1 MAPARPGIALR
12 LDAALVPVLA
22 IATALVAGGAIL
34 WAAGPQLEGPWL
46 GLQFVAVAYL
56 SLLEGAVGSRDAVI
70 DTVLRAVPYA
80 FSGLAV
86 MLAFRGGLFNIGAEG
101 QLTIGALFA
110 AWAGFGLDLPAVIHL
125 PVVLATGCLAGA
137 VWGGVAGLLK
147 ARTGAH
153 EVITTIMLNYIASQL
168 AAYLLNGP
176 LRDRSPLNVIAQTPK
191 IAEGARL
198 PDLVPGM
205 HAGVLLVVAVAV
217 VTWFVV
223 WRTTTGFELR
233 MVGANPDGAAYAGV
247 GVVRRMTWALGASGL
262 LAGLAGAVQVAGV
275 NYRSTLGFN
284 VGYGFD
290 SIAIALL
297 GRNTVSGVLL
307 SSVLFA
313 ALRTGATKLQFRTQ
327 VSADIISVIQ
337 ALVLLLVAAEQ
348 IVRWLYRL
356 QAARAVAPAGDDE
369 GREVAPVTIGSA
381 ETARTSK

>member
-1 MAPARPGIALR
+1 MAPERPGTIAR
-12 LDAALVPVLA
+12 LDAVLVPVLA
-22 IATALVAGGAIL
+22 MVTALVIGGAVL
-34 WAAGPQLEGPWL
+34 WAAGPRLDGPYL
-46 GLQFVAVAYL
+46 GLGFVAEAYL
-56 SLLEGAVGSRDAVI
+56 SLLEGAFGSRPALI
-70 DTVLRAVPYA
+70 DTALRSVPYV

-101 QLTIGALFA
+101 QLTVGALAA
-110 AWAGFGLDLPAVIHL
+110 AWAGFSLDLPAVIHL
-125 PVVLATGCLAGA
+125 PIVLAAGCLAGA
-137 VWGGVAGLLK
+137 IWGGVAGLLK

-153 EVITTIMLNYIASQL
+153 EVITTIMLNYIGGQL
-168 AAYLLNGP
+168 ASYLLNGP

-198 PDLVPGM
+198 PDVMPGL
-205 HAGVLLVVAVAV
+205 HAGVLLAAVVAVIV
-217 VTWFVV
+217 WFVV
-223 WRTTTGFELR
+223 WKTTTGFELR
-233 MVGANPDGAAYAGV
+233 MVGANADAAAYAGV
-247 GVVRRMTWALGASGL
+247 NVVRRMTWALGVSGM

-284 VGYGFD
+284 IGYGFD

-297 GRNTVSGVLL
+297 GRNTVAGVAL

-348 IVRWLYRL
+348 IVRWVYRL
-356 QAARAVAPAGDDE
+356 RAPNAVSQAPED
-369 GREVAPVTIGSA
+369 GSA
-381 ETARTSK
+381 TVTPTSPVGGTA

>member
-1 MAPARPGIALR
+1 VAPERPGTVAR
-12 LDAALVPVLA
+12 LDAVLVPVLA
-22 IATALVAGGAIL
+22 IGTALGIGGAIL
-34 WAAGPQLEGPWL
+34 WAAGPQLDGPYYGL
-46 GLQFVAVAYL
+46 GFVAEAYL
-56 SLLEGAVGSRDAVI
+56 SLLEGAFGSRSALI
-70 DTVLRAVPYA
+70 DTALRSVPYV

-101 QLTIGALFA
+101 QLTVGALAA
-110 AWAGFGLDLPAVIHL
+110 AWAGFSLDLPTIIHL
-125 PVVLATGCLAGA
+125 PIVLVAGCLAGA
-137 VWGGVAGLLK
+137 IWGGVAGLLK

-153 EVITTIMLNYIASQL
+153 EVITTIMLNYIGGQL
-168 AAYLLNGP
+168 ASYLLNGP

-198 PDLVPGM
+198 PDLIPGL
-205 HAGVLLVVAVAV
+205 HSGVLLAGLVAVIV
-217 VTWFVV
+217 WIVV
-223 WRTTTGFELR
+223 WKTTTGFELR
-233 MVGANPDGAAYAGV
+233 MVGANPDAAAYAGV
-247 GVVRRMTWALGASGL
+247 NVVRRMTWALGVSGM

-284 VGYGFD
+284 IGYGFD

-297 GRNTVSGVLL
+297 GRNTVAGVVL

-356 QAARAVAPAGDDE
+356 RAADAVTQAAEDGSATAAPTSPAG
-369 GREVAPVTIGSA
+369 G
-381 ETARTSK
+381 TA

>member
-1 MAPARPGIALR
+1 MPPERPGAVVR
-12 LDAALVPVLA
+12 LDAVLVPVLA
-22 IATALVAGGAIL
+22 IATALALGGVIL
-34 WAAGPQLEGPWL
+34 WAAGPRFEGSYL
-46 GLQFVAVAYL
+46 GLGFVAEAYL
-56 SLLEGAVGSRDAVI
+56 SLLEGAFGSRAAIV
-70 DTVLRAVPYA
+70 DTTLRTVPYV

-101 QLTIGALFA
+101 QLTVGALAA
-110 AWAGFGLDLPAVIHL
+110 AWAGFSLDLPAIIHL
-125 PVVLATGCLAGA
+125 PVVLAAGCLAGA

-153 EVITTIMLNYIASQL
+153 EVITTIMLNYIGGQL
-168 AAYLLNGP
+168 ASYLLNGP

-191 IAEGARL
+191 IVEGARL
-198 PDLVPGM
+198 PDLLPGL
-205 HAGVLLVVAVAV
+205 HAGVLLAGIVAM
-217 VTWFVV
+217 VTWFIV
-223 WRTTTGFELR
+223 WKTTTGFELR
-233 MVGANPDGAAYAGV
+233 MVGANSDAAAYAGV
-247 GVVRRMTWALGASGL
+247 NVVRRMTWALGVSGL

-284 VGYGFD
+284 IGYGFD

-297 GRNTVSGVLL
+297 GRNTVSGVVL

-356 QAARAVAPAGDDE
+356 RAADAVTQAPEDGATAAIPPSPAGGE
-369 GREVAPVTIGSA
+369 G
-381 ETARTSK
+381 

>member
-1 MAPARPGIALR
+1 MAPERPGTIAR
-12 LDAALVPVLA
+12 LDAVLVPVLA
-22 IATALVAGGAIL
+22 MVTALVIGGAVL
-34 WAAGPQLEGPWL
+34 WAAGPRLDGPYL
-46 GLQFVAVAYL
+46 GLGFVAEAYL
-56 SLLEGAVGSRDAVI
+56 SLLEGAFGSRPALI
-70 DTVLRAVPYA
+70 DTALRSVPYV

-101 QLTIGALFA
+101 QLTVGALAA
-110 AWAGFGLDLPAVIHL
+110 AWAGFSLDLPAVIHL
-125 PVVLATGCLAGA
+125 PIVLAAGCLAGA
-137 VWGGVAGLLK
+137 IWGGVAGLLK

-153 EVITTIMLNYIASQL
+153 EVITTIMLNYIGGQL
-168 AAYLLNGP
+168 ASYLLNGP

-198 PDLVPGM
+198 PNVMPGL
-205 HAGVLLVVAVAV
+205 HAGVLLAAVVAVIV
-217 VTWFVV
+217 WFLV
-223 WRTTTGFELR
+223 WKTTTGFELR
-233 MVGANPDGAAYAGV
+233 MVGANADAAAYAGV
-247 GVVRRMTWALGASGL
+247 NVVRRMTWALGVSGM

-284 VGYGFD
+284 IGYGFD

-297 GRNTVSGVLL
+297 GRNTVAGVAL

-348 IVRWLYRL
+348 IVRWVYRL
-356 QAARAVAPAGDDE
+356 RAPNAVSQAPED
-369 GREVAPVTIGSA
+369 GSA
-381 ETARTSK
+381 TVTPTSPVGGTA

>member
-1 MAPARPGIALR
+1 MAPDRPGAAPR
-12 LDAALVPVLA
+12 LEAALIPVLA
-22 IATALVAGGAIL
+22 IVTALAVGGAIL
-34 WAAGPQLEGPWL
+34 WASGPRLEGEWL
-46 GLQFVAVAYL
+46 GLGFVAEAYL
-56 SLLEGAVGSRDAVI
+56 SLAEGAVGSRVALI
-70 DTVLRAVPYA
+70 DTALRSVPYV

-101 QLTIGALFA
+101 QLTVGALAA
-110 AWAGFGLDLPAVIHL
+110 AWAGFGLDLPMAIHL
-125 PVVLATGCLAGA
+125 PVTLAAGCLAGG
-137 VWGGVAGLLK
+137 VWGGVVGLLK

-153 EVITTIMLNYIASQL
+153 EVITTIMLNYVAGQL

-198 PDLVPGM
+198 PDLVPGL
-205 HAGVLLVVAVAV
+205 HAGVLIAAAVAV
-217 VTWFVV
+217 LVWFVV

-233 MVGANPDGAAYAGV
+233 MVGANPDAAACAGV
-247 GVVRRMTWALGASGL
+247 SVVRRMTWALGVSGA

-297 GRNTVSGVLL
+297 GRNTVTGVVL

-337 ALVLLLVAAEQ
+337 ALVLLLVAADQ

-356 QAARAVAPAGDDE
+356 RAAP
-369 GREVAPVTIGSA
+369 EVAAAGENGDTPTAPGAATASA
-381 ETARTSK
+381 AGGTA

>member
-1 MAPARPGIALR
+1 MAPERPGTIAR
-12 LDAALVPVLA
+12 LDAVLVPVLA
-22 IATALVAGGAIL
+22 MVTALVIGGAVL
-34 WAAGPQLEGPWL
+34 WAAGPRIDGPYL
-46 GLQFVAVAYL
+46 GLGFVAEAYL
-56 SLLEGAVGSRDAVI
+56 SLLEGAFGSRPALI
-70 DTVLRAVPYA
+70 DTALRSVPYV

-101 QLTIGALFA
+101 QLTVGALAA
-110 AWAGFGLDLPAVIHL
+110 AWAGFSLDLPTVIHL
-125 PVVLATGCLAGA
+125 PIVLAAGCLAGA
-137 VWGGVAGLLK
+137 IWGGVAGLLK

-153 EVITTIMLNYIASQL
+153 EVITTIMLNYIGGQL
-168 AAYLLNGP
+168 ASYLLNGP

-198 PDLVPGM
+198 PDVMPGL
-205 HAGVLLVVAVAV
+205 HAGVLLAAVVAVIV
-217 VTWFVV
+217 WFVV
-223 WRTTTGFELR
+223 WKTTTGFELR
-233 MVGANPDGAAYAGV
+233 MVGANADAAAYAGV
-247 GVVRRMTWALGASGL
+247 NVVRRMTWTLGVSGM

-284 VGYGFD
+284 IGYGFD

-297 GRNTVSGVLL
+297 GRNTVAGVVL

-348 IVRWLYRL
+348 IVRWIYRL
-356 QAARAVAPAGDDE
+356 RAANATTQAPEDGAATVAP
-369 GREVAPVTIGSA
+369 TSA
-381 ETARTSK
+381 VGGTA

>member
-1 MAPARPGIALR
+1 VAPERPGVVARL
-12 LDAALVPVLA
+12 LDAVLVPILA
-22 IATALVAGGAIL
+22 IVTALLIGGAIL
-34 WAAGPQLEGPWL
+34 WGAGPRFDGPYL
-46 GLQFVAVAYL
+46 GLGFVAEAYL
-56 SLLEGAVGSRDAVI
+56 SLLDGAFGSRPALI
-70 DTVLRAVPYA
+70 DTALRSVPYV

-101 QLTIGALFA
+101 QLTVGALAA
-110 AWAGFGLDLPAVIHL
+110 AWAGFGLDLPPVIHL
-125 PVVLATGCLAGA
+125 VVVLAAGCLAGG

-153 EVITTIMLNYIASQL
+153 EVITTIMLNYIAGQL
-168 AAYLLNGP
+168 ASYLLNGP

-198 PDLVPGM
+198 PDVVAGL
-205 HAGVLLVVAVAV
+205 HSGVLLTVVVAIIV
-217 VTWFVV
+217 WFVV
-223 WRTTTGFELR
+223 WKTTTGFELR
-233 MVGANPDGAAYAGV
+233 MVGSNPDAAAYAGV
-247 GVVRRMTWALGASGL
+247 NVVRRMTWALGVSGL

-284 VGYGFD
+284 IGYGFD

-297 GRNTVSGVLL
+297 GRNTVSGVLM
-307 SSVLFA
+307 SSILFA

-348 IVRWLYRL
+348 IVRWLYRM
-356 QAARAVAPAGDDE
+356 RAPAIIVQATEDDA
-369 GREVAPVTIGSA
+369 VPVSPSPQGGG
-381 ETARTSK
+381 TA

>member
-1 MAPARPGIALR
+1 MAPERPGTIAR
-12 LDAALVPVLA
+12 LDAVLVPVLA
-22 IATALVAGGAIL
+22 MVTALVIGGAVL
-34 WAAGPQLEGPWL
+34 WAAGPRLDGPYL
-46 GLQFVAVAYL
+46 GLGFVAEAYL
-56 SLLEGAVGSRDAVI
+56 SLLEGAFGSRPALI
-70 DTVLRAVPYA
+70 DTALRSVPYV

-101 QLTIGALFA
+101 QLTVGALAA
-110 AWAGFGLDLPAVIHL
+110 AWAGFSLDLPAVIHL
-125 PVVLATGCLAGA
+125 PIVLAAGCLAGA
-137 VWGGVAGLLK
+137 IWGGVAGLLK

-153 EVITTIMLNYIASQL
+153 EVITTIMLNYIGGQL
-168 AAYLLNGP
+168 ASYLLNGP

-198 PDLVPGM
+198 PNVMPGL
-205 HAGVLLVVAVAV
+205 HAGVLLAAVVAVIV
-217 VTWFVV
+217 WFVV
-223 WRTTTGFELR
+223 WKTTTGFELR
-233 MVGANPDGAAYAGV
+233 MVGANADAAAYAGV
-247 GVVRRMTWALGASGL
+247 NVVRRMTWALGVSGM

-284 VGYGFD
+284 IGYGFD

-297 GRNTVSGVLL
+297 GRNTVAGVAL

-348 IVRWLYRL
+348 IVRWVYRL
-356 QAARAVAPAGDDE
+356 RAPNAVSQAPED
-369 GREVAPVTIGSA
+369 GSA
-381 ETARTSK
+381 TVTPTSPVGGTA